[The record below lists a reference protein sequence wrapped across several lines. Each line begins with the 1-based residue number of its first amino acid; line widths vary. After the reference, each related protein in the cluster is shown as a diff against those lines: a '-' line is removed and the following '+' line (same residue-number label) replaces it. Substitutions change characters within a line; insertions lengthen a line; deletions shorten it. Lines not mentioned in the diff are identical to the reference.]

1 MGLRIITGVIDV
13 RGHTEPG
20 SVEITFNPL
29 EIVATSR
36 GDVIDLKAY
45 GDSGYFADKPFILMS
60 LNNLTIEDMIDPS
73 GNIHNTIYRIR
84 SDNQTEPENIFQR
97 VIYHR
102 ATLTWDYYRSAG
114 AWTQGRVDKMSFSII
129 GDAVPLEETPLQ
141 SLPSGFFGVYLEKK
155 ALYIT
160 LEKYQLLRNRK
171 LAITNRLTSKKE
183 IDLTIDRFVK
193 RIEEIREKAKKEFD
207 RITEK

>member
-13 RGHTEPG
+13 EGFPQPG

-60 LNNLTIEDMIDPS
+60 LNNLSIEDMIDPS
-73 GNIHNTIYRIR
+73 GNRHNAIYRVR

-102 ATLTWDYYRSAG
+102 ATLTWDYNAVG
-114 AWTQGRVDKMSFSII
+114 GDWCQGRVDKISFSII

-141 SLPSGFFGVYLEKK
+141 PLPSGSFGFYLKNED
-155 ALYIT
+155 LYIT
-160 LEKYQLLRNRK
+160 LEKYQLLCNRK

-183 IDLTIDRFVK
+183 IDFTIDHFVK
-193 RIEEIREKAKKEFD
+193 RLEEIRDKAKKEFD
-207 RITEK
+207 RIKEK